1 MKLFLFSLLPSL
13 FATRV
18 LSYPAPSNSSTTS
31 PRLPLDFY
39 KRQCDCYVVS
49 GSETVYFENYA
60 FWDFRKIPLPRYDS
74 NGSKSRANRRSYI
87 LSRADR
93 THNDEDDNEEE
104 NAGLEENGDNEEN
117 LNDEENI
124 DDEENA
130 EDEENADDDEND
142 HGDMKAIGEG
152 LDLGTLLFSQTA
164 FARDW
169 KPQKWHRKSNKYGP
183 LPIINSPEN
192 IFFASNTLYTNDS
205 KSTHLVLRTTRFP
218 NHTATAEL
226 EYRLRNIFHCSLR
239 VRMRVMTVGSV
250 NREPMLYGRP
260 VPKGN
265 PTNQS
270 VVPGGACAGIFAYR
284 SSTCESDIEILTSD
298 PTNIVRYANQPD
310 YDPITDAMIP
320 GAASIGTL
328 SQPWTNPTTHRVD
341 WLHNI
346 TKWYADGE
354 IKASNTYHVP
364 DQPSMMAINLWSN
377 GGQWTGEMPVG
388 QSAYIGIEWIEVAY
402 NTSTKVNG
410 APSDTV
416 PFPSHKH
423 RPFARAPAAGP
434 EADHE
439 GLAEEVEF
447 IQRKDAARQ
456 CSRPCFL
463 DDVRG
468 P

>member
-1 MKLFLFSLLPSL
+1 MKLYLLSLLPSL
-13 FATRV
+13 FTTTV
-18 LSYPAPSNSSTTS
+18 LSYPAPSNSGTTS
-31 PRLPLDFY
+31 PRLAIDFY

-74 NGSKSRANRRSYI
+74 NGSKVRIKRRSYTR
-87 LSRADR
+87 SRADR
-93 THNDEDDNEEE
+93 TDKDEGDNEE
-104 NAGLEENGDNEEN
+104 GKVGIEENGDNEEN
-117 LNDEENI
+117 LNG
-124 DDEENA
+124 
-130 EDEENADDDEND
+130 EDNADDGEND
-142 HGDMKAIGEG
+142 YNGMKAVGEG
-152 LDLGTLLFSQTA
+152 LDLGTLPFSHTA

-169 KPQKWHRKSNKYGP
+169 KPQEWHRKSNKYGP

-192 IFFASNTLYTNDS
+192 IFFASNTLYTNDVE
-205 KSTHLVLRTTRFP
+205 STHLVLRTTRFP

-226 EYRLRNIFHCSLR
+226 EYHLRNIFHCSLR

-260 VPKGN
+260 VLKGN
-265 PTNQS
+265 PTSQS
-270 VVPGGACAGIFAYR
+270 VVPIGACAGIFTYR

-320 GAASIGTL
+320 GAASIGKL

-346 TKWYADGE
+346 TNWYADGE

-377 GGQWTGEMPVG
+377 GGEWTGEMPVG

-402 NTSTKVNG
+402 NTSTEVNG
-410 APSDTV
+410 IPSDTV

-423 RPFARAPAAGP
+423 RPFARSP
-434 EADHE
+434 ELGSELDHE
-439 GLAEEVEF
+439 TSAGEVEY
-447 IQRKDAARQ
+447 IQRRDAARK
-456 CSRPCFL
+456 CLRPCFL

>member
-1 MKLFLFSLLPSL
+1 MNSFVFSLLPL
-13 FATRV
+13 LLTTAA
-18 LSYPAPSNSSTTS
+18 LAYPASSNSSIAS

-39 KRQCDCYVVS
+39 RRQCDCYVVS
-49 GSETVYFENYA
+49 GSETVSFENYA
-60 FWDFRKIPLPRYDS
+60 FWDFRKIPLPRYGS
-74 NGSKSRANRRSYI
+74 NGSKDRANRRRYI
-87 LSRADR
+87 LSRVDGID
-93 THNDEDDNEEE
+93 NDE
-104 NAGLEENGDNEEN
+104 GDNEEHN
-117 LNDEENI
+117 FGMEENVDNEESVDNEGNVDDEESV
-124 DDEENA
+124 DDEENT
-130 EDEENADDDEND
+130 DD
-142 HGDMKAIGEG
+142 GMKAVGKE
-152 LDLGTLLFSQTA
+152 LDFGTLLFSQTA

-183 LPIINSPEN
+183 VPIINSQEN

-205 KSTHLVLRTTRFP
+205 ESTHLVLRTTRFP

-226 EYRLRNIFHCSLR
+226 EHHLRNIFHCSLR
-239 VRMRVMTVGSV
+239 VRMRVMTVSSV

-265 PTNQS
+265 TTKLMAA
-270 VVPGGACAGIFAYR
+270 GGACAGIFTYR

-298 PTNIVRYANQPD
+298 PPNIVRYANQPD

-320 GAASIGTL
+320 GAASVGTL

-377 GGQWTGEMPVG
+377 GGEWTGDMPVG
-388 QSAYIGIEWIEVAY
+388 QSVYIGIEWIEVAY

-423 RPFARAPAAGP
+423 RPFARSAAVGP
-434 EADHE
+434 GADHE
-439 GLAEEVEF
+439 SLAEEVEF
-447 IQRKDAARQ
+447 IQGKEGARQ
-456 CSRPCFL
+456 CLRPCFL

-468 P
+468 Q

>member
-1 MKLFLFSLLPSL
+1 MISFLFSLLLSL
-13 FATRV
+13 FVTTA
-18 LSYPAPSNSSTTS
+18 LCFPASSNSSTAS

-74 NGSKSRANRRSYI
+74 NGSKGRDNRRSYI

-93 THNDEDDNEEE
+93 IENDEGDNEEE
-104 NAGLEENGDNEEN
+104 NVD
-117 LNDEENI
+117 
-124 DDEENA
+124 
-130 EDEENADDDEND
+130 DEENADDEENVDDEANTD
-142 HGDMKAIGEG
+142 DEETADDGMKAFGKE

-169 KPQKWHRKSNKYGP
+169 KPQKWHRKGNKYGP
-183 LPIINSPEN
+183 VPIINSPEN

-205 KSTHLVLRTTRFP
+205 ESTHLVLRTTRFP

-226 EYRLRNIFHCSLR
+226 EHHLRNIFHCSLR
-239 VRMRVMTVGSV
+239 VRMRVMTVSSV
-250 NREPMLYGRP
+250 SREPMLYGRP
-260 VPKGN
+260 VPKRN
-265 PTNQS
+265 TTNQLM
-270 VVPGGACAGIFAYR
+270 VAGGACAGIFTYR

-298 PTNIVRYANQPD
+298 PPNIVRYANQPD

-320 GAASIGTL
+320 GAASVGTL

-377 GGQWTGEMPVG
+377 GGEWTGDMPVG
-388 QSAYIGIEWIEVAY
+388 QSVYIGIEWIEVAY

-423 RPFARAPAAGP
+423 RPFARSAAVGS
-434 EADHE
+434 ESDHE
-439 GLAEEVEF
+439 RSAEEVEF
-447 IQRKDAARQ
+447 IQRKEGARQ
-456 CSRPCFL
+456 CLRPCFL

-468 P
+468 Q